1 MSSRPIPPRP
11 SLEFDRQQAK
21 ALLDAL
27 HRGDADAAQRFRTHH
42 PRFGPQGAP
51 GGAALHEAQL
61 VIAREYGF
69 ASWPGSKQF
78 VEARQLDARER
89 AAALVR
95 AACEGDMWR
104 ASMLLEIEPALK
116 RFDLYTA
123 CVCGA
128 ADHVASVLAHDRL

>member
-89 AAALVR
+89 AAALSEAFRPLHGVR
-95 AACEGDMWR
+95 LRRGRSRRLR
-104 ASMLLEIEPALK
+104 AGARSM
-116 RFDLYTA
+116 
-123 CVCGA
+123 
-128 ADHVASVLAHDRL
+128 